1 MKFIAIVF
9 LSVFVVGAHA
19 QTRQPPV
26 DMRTL
31 NVNFRIHCVAS
42 LNRMIE
48 VLAEHGEKPVMLS
61 TMSTKIVMAVFT
73 NKNYTQ
79 STLVVARK
87 SEKTEEACILWSG
100 TSNGQSFALDLN
112 TDFPIPLK
120 KEIEQ

>member
-31 NVNFRIHCVAS
+31 NVKFRIHCVAS

-48 VLAEHGEKPVMLS
+48 VLAGHGEKPVMLS

-87 SEKTEEACILWSG
+87 SENTEEACILWSG